1 MGTFKASKV
10 ANSMS
15 ELMTQLPDVQ
25 WNTQSSC
32 SYPFLRFMPKMPA
45 IMVPTLT
52 ANVKICKQT
61 NDETNN
67 QIHLYTHL

>member
-25 WNTQSSC
+25 WNALSVVMFRHN
-32 SYPFLRFMPKMPA
+32 YPKMS
-45 IMVPTLT
+45 
-52 ANVKICKQT
+52 T
-61 NDETNN
+61 N
-67 QIHLYTHL
+67 